1 MQKRESDPNYPD
13 PIPTEFAFDV
23 PPGYAENERIDVYLT
38 GHIANAT
45 RSKAQ
50 AAIKDG
56 RVQVNAEVID
66 KPSQRVLPGDAIRC
80 TILRPPPLA
89 LTPENIPL
97 SIVFE
102 DEHLLIVDKPAGMVV
117 HPAHGNRTGT
127 LVNALLHH
135 VGATAQSFEGD
146 DGEEDD
152 DSDDAP
158 APRIEGLSLVNAAP
172 QGGGA
177 PVIRPGIVHRIDK
190 DTSGLLVVAKHDVA
204 HAHLAR
210 QFADHS
216 IERRYLALVWAVMD
230 PQDGTIDA
238 NVDRDPRDRKR
249 MAVVREDQGKHAVSH
264 YETLEVFPSNL
275 SLLRFQLETG
285 RTHQIRVH
293 AAHKGHPLLAD
304 SKYGGERPKRYLR
317 TRNQEAQARN
327 LVALAGRQMLHAAT
341 LGFLHPATGEHVH
354 FEAPIPADMASV
366 LEKLRQG
373 ADRDAVT

>member
-1 MQKRESDPNYPD
+1 MKQRDEDPNYPT
-13 PIPTEFAFDV
+13 PIPTHIALDV
-23 PPGYAENERIDVYLT
+23 PPGYSENERIDVYLT

-45 RSKAQ
+45 RSKVQ
-50 AAIKDG
+50 TAIKDA
-56 RVQVNAEVID
+56 RVRVNDETID
-66 KPSQRVLPGDAIRC
+66 KPSYRVQPGDAIRC
-80 TILRPPPLA
+80 TLLKPPPLA
-89 LTPENIPL
+89 ASPEDIPL

-135 VGATAQSFEGD
+135 VGASTLSFD
-146 DGEEDD
+146 EEDD
-152 DSDDAP
+152 DSDDEP
-158 APRIEGLSLVNAAP
+158 SAPRIEGLSLVNAAP
-172 QGGGA
+172 DVPGA
-177 PVIRPGIVHRIDK
+177 PMIRPGIVHRIDK

-216 IERRYLALVWAVMD
+216 IERRYLALVWGALD
-230 PQDGTIDA
+230 PADGTIDA
-238 NVDRDPRDRKR
+238 HLDRDPRDRKR
-249 MAVVREDQGKHAVSH
+249 MAVVREDKGKHAVSH

-293 AAHKGHPLLAD
+293 AAHMGHPMLAD
-304 SKYGGERPKRYLR
+304 DKYGGSRPKRYTR
-317 TRNQEAQARN
+317 TRNQEAHARN

-341 LGFLHPATGEHVH
+341 LGFVHPSTGEHVH
-354 FEAPIPADMASV
+354 FEAPIPDDMASV
-366 LEKLRQG
+366 LDKLRTVAEQEG
-373 ADRDAVT
+373 NRAS

>member
-1 MQKRESDPNYPD
+1 MPTTDDPNYPA
-13 PIPTEFAFDV
+13 PVPTEITLDV
-23 PPGYAENERIDVYLT
+23 PGGYGENERIDVYLT

-45 RSKAQ
+45 RSKVQ
-50 AAIKDG
+50 TAIKDA
-56 RVQVNAEVID
+56 RVRVNGDVIG

-80 TILRPPPLA
+80 TLLKPPPIA
-89 LTPENIPL
+89 AAPEDIPL

-117 HPAHGNRTGT
+117 HPAHGNRTET

-135 VGATAQSFEGD
+135 VGASTLSFD
-146 DGEEDD
+146 DEDD
-152 DSDDAP
+152 EESDDDNSG
-158 APRIEGLSLVNAAP
+158 PRIEGLSLVNAAP
-172 QGGGA
+172 DVPGA
-177 PVIRPGIVHRIDK
+177 PTIRPGIVHRIDK

-216 IERRYLALVWAVMD
+216 IERRYLALVWGVMD
-230 PQDGTIDA
+230 PQDGTIDTHL
-238 NVDRDPRDRKR
+238 DRDPRDRKR
-249 MAVVREDQGKHAVSH
+249 MAVVREDKGKHAVSH
-264 YETLEVFPSNL
+264 YHTLEAFPSNL

-293 AAHKGHPLLAD
+293 AAHKGHPMLAD
-304 SKYGGERPKRYLR
+304 AKYGGERPKRYIR
-317 TRNQEAQARN
+317 TRNQEAHARN

-341 LGFLHPATGEHVH
+341 LGFVHPATGEHVD

-366 LEKLRQG
+366 LEKLR
-373 ADRDAVT
+373 AVAAAEGSRES